1 MQDDGGLGLRLDETR
16 SQLEALNGLSERFG
30 NSLSSAFAR
39 SVASGRSLDG
49 VLQALRRTLV
59 ESSLRMALAPLQSLF
74 GQLAG
79 GLVKGVVGTALPN
92 ITPFA
97 KGGIVAAPTYF
108 PLGRGLGLMGERGT
122 EAVMPLARG
131 PDGRLGIAASGGG
144 RAVNVVVN
152 IATPDADSFRR
163 SEAQV
168 SAALARAVARGQRGL

>member
-1 MQDDGGLGLRLDETR
+1 L
-16 SQLEALNGLSERFG
+16 
-30 NSLSSAFAR
+30 AR
-39 SVASGRSLDG
+39 SVASGKSIDG
-49 VLQALRRTLV
+49 VLQALRRSFL
-59 ESSLRMALAPLQSLF
+59 ESSLRMALAPLQSML

-79 GLVKGVVGTALPN
+79 GLAKGVVGTALPN

-97 KGGIVAAPTYF
+97 KGGVVGAPTYF
-108 PLGRGLGLMGERGT
+108 PLGRGLGVMGEAGA

-131 PDGRLGIAASGGG
+131 PDGRLGVAAAGGNG

-168 SAALARAVARGQRGL
+168 SAALARAVARGKRGL

>member
-1 MQDDGGLGLRLDETR
+1 
-16 SQLEALNGLSERFG
+16 
-30 NSLSSAFAR
+30 
-39 SVASGRSLDG
+39 
-49 VLQALRRTLV
+49 VLQALRRTLL
-59 ESSLRMALAPLQSLF
+59 ETSLRMALSPLQSLL

-79 GLVKGVVGTALPN
+79 GLVKSMVGAALPN

-97 KGGIVAAPTYF
+97 KGGVVAAPTYF
-108 PLGRGLGLMGERGT
+108 PLGRGLGVMGERGT

-131 PDGRLGIAASGGG
+131 PDGRLGVAASGGG